1 MNRTAS
7 LLIATLLASIVGCA
21 SFSAPT
27 PMRGAD
33 VSAPDRAPDAK
44 AYGEKIP
51 GVGQPQLIERT
62 FVGQPPL
69 VPHAVEKY
77 VPLTMEEN
85 ACLDCHIT
93 DELRGQKVPKI
104 GQSHFSKTAQA
115 QGRLAG
121 CRDDPLPV
129 RFVPCAAGRCQAAGG
144 QQVRRRHQ
152 IRPFTPQ
159 PEKLS

>member
-44 AYGEKIP
+44 TYDEKIP
-51 GVGQPQLIERT
+51 GVGQPQLIART

-104 GQSHFSKTAQA
+104 GKSHFSTTLK
-115 QGRLAG
+115 R
-121 CRDDPLPV
+121 RDGSPAVEMTRFQCDSCHVPQVDAKPLV
-129 RFVPCAAGRCQAAGG
+129 DSRFVG
-144 QQVRRRHQ
+144 V
-152 IRPFTPQ
+152 T
-159 PEKLS
+159 K